1 MLSDLSY
8 IVTAKVEEFWNVEL
22 VKFFG
27 ADQASELF
35 DLGGKL
41 SSLSPIG
48 DVVFLY
54 LILGVDKYLNVF
66 ISLLKLQNAKD

>member
-27 ADQASELF
+27 ADQAGELF